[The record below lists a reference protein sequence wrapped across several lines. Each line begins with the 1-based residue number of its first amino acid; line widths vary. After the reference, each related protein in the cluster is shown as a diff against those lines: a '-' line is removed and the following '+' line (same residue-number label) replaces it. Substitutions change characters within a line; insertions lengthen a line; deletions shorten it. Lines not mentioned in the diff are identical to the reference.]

1 MVSPSN
7 WRLSLKQARFSN
19 TFDESSSEDNLKKRC
34 RFTPSRRLLRR
45 VSTNKPTESSS
56 KATSLRKPSTKGNF
70 VTNSSARFPYSIP
83 RLLRVHPVIRPLS
96 PLYFPLVWRG
106 LQLKKSGYFFQSYV
120 IVESRHFRH
129 IELRFSSTDLLKT
142 VPLPA
147 LCKQRKAKS
156 TCRQSWLHTITKTP
170 LTVRLQGLAGSSSKI
185 QLSEIYLN
193 PPANSFTVITV
204 MFHQSQLRTQLRDP
218 SIHNESD

>member
-1 MVSPSN
+1 MMSRPLRTI
-7 WRLSLKQARFSN
+7 WRSAVASH
-19 TFDESSSEDNLKKRC
+19 
-34 RFTPSRRLLRR
+34 R
-45 VSTNKPTESSS
+45 VEGSWGEFRPINQQRV
-56 KATSLRKPSTKGNF
+56 LRKPRLWGNLQQKRNF
-70 VTNSSARFPYSIP
+70 VTNSSARFPCSIP